1 MNLKLDLATLIAG
14 CEAEQLHLSGA
25 IQNHGAL
32 LILDLNGLRISHI
45 SANFET
51 FTGLA
56 APLLLD
62 SNLEETLPW
71 LAEVV
76 AGWLKTKKTAT
87 HRLIPRVFASAK
99 DGLDCWLIHAAEQII
114 VEFFT
119 ARQAAPLP
127 EHRLQLPLFAPP
139 RDNEQMAKYNQ
150 ALIAGIQEATGLA
163 RVMLYRFHDD
173 FSGEVIAE
181 RAAPEFGSYLGLRF
195 PASDIPA
202 IARRLYL
209 INPWR
214 GIPDIHAPLSPI
226 IGTDIPDLTHSLLRS
241 VSPVHLKYLE
251 NMGVKAS
258 FSLPIQIG
266 GRLWGLIAC
275 HHPTPWLVDPESC
288 QLCVSLA
295 KSYTIGL
302 GIFLAQ
308 QRMQL
313 IDSLSRR
320 IENILQNLKN
330 QDHPLD
336 SLISQADRLLD
347 LMNAD
352 GMAITNDDEYVAY
365 GQAPEAEALA
375 RLDQWFRQQDET
387 MILVDDPGVQQ
398 SALTAILTPLAGVA
412 AIKVEKVR
420 LGRFAGQNLRLY
432 WFRLEEPREVSWA
445 GNPDKPCAEN
455 TAVPTLAPR
464 RSFER
469 WVEVKSNTCRPWDNQ
484 DRLHCAH
491 LRNALL
497 RGLR

>member
-1 MNLKLDLATLIAG
+1 MNLKPDLATLTAG
-14 CEAEQLHLSGA
+14 CEAEKLHLSGA

-45 SANFET
+45 SSNFAA
-51 FTGLA
+51 FTGIA
-56 APLLLD
+56 ADLLLD
-62 SNLEETLPW
+62 SSLEETLPW
-71 LAEVV
+71 LAEVL
-76 AGWLKTKKTAT
+76 ASWLKTGKTDA
-87 HRLIPRVFASAK
+87 HRLVPRIFATTEG
-99 DGLDCWLIHAAEQII
+99 GLDCWLIHASGQII
-114 VEFFT
+114 VELLPS
-119 ARQAAPLP
+119 RQAPPLP

-139 RDNEQMAKYNQ
+139 RNNEQLAAYSQ
-150 ALIAGIQEATGLA
+150 ALIAGIQEASGLA
-163 RVMLYRFHDD
+163 RVMLYRFHED

-181 RAAPEFGSYLGLRF
+181 RAAPGLGSYLGLRF

-214 GIPDIHAPLSPI
+214 SIPDIHAPLSPI
-226 IGTDIPDLTHSLLRS
+226 IGQGIPDLTHSLLRS

-251 NMGVKAS
+251 NMGVAAS
-258 FSLPIQIG
+258 FSLPIKIG
-266 GRLWGLIAC
+266 GQLWGLITC
-275 HHPTPWLVDPESC
+275 HHPTPLILDPESC
-288 QLCVSLA
+288 QLCAKLA

-302 GIFLAQ
+302 SIFLAQ

-320 IENILQNLKN
+320 IENILQDLKY
-330 QDHPLD
+330 QDNPLE
-336 SLISQADRLLD
+336 SLIGQAERLLD

-352 GMAITNDDEYVAY
+352 GLAIICDEAYVAC
-365 GQAPEAEALA
+365 GQAPEAEALT
-375 RLDQWFRQQDET
+375 RLDQWFLQQDEAA
-387 MILVDDPGVQQ
+387 ILVDDPGAQQ
-398 SALTAILTPLAGVA
+398 PALTVLLAPLAGVA
-412 AIKVEKVR
+412 AIKVEKIHLRR
-420 LGRFAGQNLRLY
+420 LAGQNLRLY

-445 GNPDKPCAEN
+445 GNPDKPSAEN
-455 TAVPTLAPR
+455 TEVPSLAPR

-469 WVEVKSNTCRPWDNQ
+469 WVEVKSNTCRPWNNQ